1 MIYLIE
7 IWSWPASNSLAP
19 VQASTLS
26 LRRWHLPGKPLARS
40 VDFIRLEKE
49 QPTAAKTRPWHCRGV
64 MAVGTESP
72 LCFQQG
78 CPFLVCFLIGC
89 CSVTPGNLMQ
99 VWALWVI
106 PFYLYVWAAL
116 SQNRGFG
123 SKLFNMTFS
132 LLSTSLG
139 SQLSSKQ
146 HSRLKQVNSFKAVNI
161 VTFWQHPKRVGMLVH
176 LKKKKNSKNKTPNL
190 FPGNSL

>member
-1 MIYLIE
+1 MARGSNMGIQAMKTIERTHHNHMIYLIE

-49 QPTAAKTRPWHCRGV
+49 QPTAAKTRPWHCRSV

-99 VWALWVI
+99 VWALWVES
-106 PFYLYVWAAL
+106 FHLYVWAAL
-116 SQNRGFG
+116 RTEA
-123 SKLFNMTFS
+123 LD
-132 LLSTSLG
+132 LSYLT
-139 SQLSSKQ
+139 
-146 HSRLKQVNSFKAVNI
+146 
-161 VTFWQHPKRVGMLVH
+161 
-176 LKKKKNSKNKTPNL
+176 
-190 FPGNSL
+190 